1 MLKCKNDDIFMKYS
15 KVISKDTNGYKE
27 LKKLKKNKT
36 LLKIGNKYN
45 KEYLKIKIKTKGY
58 KKYIMA
64 QYGNTISSS
73 LSYINNKKKHIYIYI
88 KHQNY

>member
-36 LLKIGNKYN
+36 LLKIENKYN
-45 KEYLKIKIKTKGY
+45 KEYL
-58 KKYIMA
+58 
-64 QYGNTISSS
+64 
-73 LSYINNKKKHIYIYI
+73 
-88 KHQNY
+88 